1 MRNPE
6 KDEVA
11 LVNIDRN
18 PLILVLSIVTS
29 AVLGYFSYTFILDLN
44 PWGFIL
50 MVPATFVSFQTI
62 WLLLTPF
69 AMVFDDKLEIKRSLF
84 RNKMFFFVDLKK
96 IGAIKNTDLFIS
108 YNDNEVAKIKV

>member
-1 MRNPE
+1 MRNQE

-18 PLILVLSIVTS
+18 PLILLLSIAIS
-29 AVLGYFSYTFILDLN
+29 AVLGYFTYTFILDLN

-50 MVPATFVSFQTI
+50 MVPAVFLSFQTI

-69 AMVFDDKLEIKRSLF
+69 AMVFEDKLEIKRSLF

-96 IGAIKNTDLFIS
+96 VGAIKNNNLFIS
-108 YNDNEVAKIKV
+108 YNDD